1 MGNTVTAN
9 AKSSEVEEGG
19 MTFTPFAPG
28 NKLGGRTPGAKNK
41 LHRSF
46 IEALTKDF
54 EENGDKAIRQ
64 LRVTAPGKYLQIIA
78 NTLPREFFFTYDT
91 VAELSDDEMRRL
103 IETLRAEALR
113 VTAQAPLMLTVEKVS
128 NAAE

>member
-1 MGNTVTAN
+1 
-9 AKSSEVEEGG
+9 
-19 MTFTPFAPG
+19 MTFGPG
-28 NKLGGRTPGAKNK
+28 NAHAHNGLGGRRPGSKNK

-54 EENGDKAIRQ
+54 EENGEKAIRQ

-103 IETLRAEALR
+103 IETLGAESLR
-113 VTAQAPLMLTVEKVS
+113 ITAEAPLMLTVEKVS